1 MTKSIGQI
9 CDRSLKLANESMRL
23 HGDIVEYC
31 NSLAQKHLNNPEF
44 NFDALP
50 DPIVEVVFYGGTKPE
65 SGWSKF
71 LKAEVMADLKRNGI
85 EPIKSKDR
93 N

>member
-9 CDRSLKLANESMRL
+9 CDKSLKLANESMRL
-23 HGDIVEYC
+23 HGDIAEYC
-31 NSLAQKHLNNPEF
+31 NALAQKHLNNPEF

-65 SGWSKF
+65 LGWSKF
-71 LKAEVMADLKRNGI
+71 LKAEVLADLKRNSI
-85 EPIKSKDR
+85 EPLEKSEKK
-93 N
+93 